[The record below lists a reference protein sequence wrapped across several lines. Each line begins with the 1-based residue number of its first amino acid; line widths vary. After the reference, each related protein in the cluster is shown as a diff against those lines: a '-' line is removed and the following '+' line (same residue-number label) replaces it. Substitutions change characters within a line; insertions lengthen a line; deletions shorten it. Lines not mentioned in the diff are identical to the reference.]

1 MILTLVVPDPP
12 PTREHPGRAAERNS
26 PDAGPLVR
34 AGEAVIRANP
44 GVFPRVFSTIEV
56 AFGKTMPEVDPLGYQ
71 PDHPIYEV
79 LQDIGVV
86 VEPEAWSSRNTQDR
100 SADFYVVT
108 FALDDEQWKPPSQ

>member
-12 PTREHPGRAAERNS
+12 PTRAHPGRAAERGS
-26 PDAGPLVR
+26 PNADALVH
-34 AGEAVIRANP
+34 AGEALSQANP

-56 AFGKTMPEVDPLGYQ
+56 VFGKTMPDVDPLGYQ

-86 VEPEAWSSRNTQDR
+86 IEPESWSSRSRQDA

-108 FALDDEQWKPPSQ
+108 FTLEDEQWKPPSR